1 MTGQSKY
8 SMNNKALL
16 TALTSIFDDFYDADD
31 LVAHLTQ
38 SIQYSIQ
45 AGGKRIRPLFLL
57 ETLQAFGVSIT
68 TEHLKV
74 AGAVELIHTS
84 SLIHDDLP
92 AMDNDDFRRG
102 KPTNHKVFGEA
113 QAILAGD
120 ALLLD
125 PYLLLANAD
134 LPSGVVVALVR
145 ELALA
150 SGSHGMV
157 AGQVLDM
164 DGETQALTFE
174 ELKQIHALK
183 TGKMLTFPFVAAGL
197 IAQQSDEVILSL
209 RNLGEKVG
217 QAFQIRDDILDV
229 TATFDQIGKTPGKD
243 EVADKSTYVK
253 LLGLAGAKAELSAN
267 LAAAESIL
275 AELSH
280 TTQLVPDSILK
291 QIERLKID

>member
-1 MTGQSKY
+1 MD
-8 SMNNKALL
+8 NKALL
-16 TALTSIFDDFYDADD
+16 TALTTIFDGFYAADD
-31 LVAHLTQ
+31 LVDHLTQ

-57 ETLQAFGVSIT
+57 ETLQAFGVTIT

-134 LPSGVVVALVR
+134 LPSGVVVALVK

-174 ELKQIHALK
+174 QLKQIHALK

-197 IAQQSDEVILSL
+197 IAQQSNEVILSL

-267 LAAAESIL
+267 LAAAEGIL
-275 AELSH
+275 AELSR

>member
-1 MTGQSKY
+1 
-8 SMNNKALL
+8 MNNKAFL
-16 TALTSIFDDFYDADD
+16 TRLTSIFDDFYAADD
-31 LVAHLTQ
+31 LVSHLTQ

-134 LPSGVVVALVR
+134 LPSGVVVALVK

-174 ELKQIHALK
+174 QLKQIHALK

-267 LAAAESIL
+267 LAAAEGIL
-275 AELSH
+275 AELSR

>member
-1 MTGQSKY
+1 MEQSKY
-8 SMNNKALL
+8 LMNNKAFL
-16 TALTSIFDDFYDADD
+16 TRLTSIFDDFYDADD
-31 LVAHLTQ
+31 LVSHLTQ

-57 ETLQAFGVSIT
+57 ETLQAFGVTIT

-134 LPSGVVVALVR
+134 LPSGVVVALVK

-174 ELKQIHALK
+174 QLKQIHALK
-183 TGKMLTFPFVAAGL
+183 TGKMLTFPFVAAGH
-197 IAQQSDEVILSL
+197 IAQQSNEVILSL

-267 LAAAESIL
+267 LAAAEGIL

>member
-1 MTGQSKY
+1 MD
-8 SMNNKALL
+8 NKALL
-16 TALTSIFDDFYDADD
+16 TALTTIFDGFYAADD
-31 LVAHLTQ
+31 LVDHLTQ

-57 ETLQAFGVSIT
+57 ETLQAFGVTIT

-92 AMDNDDFRRG
+92 ATDNDDFRRG

-134 LPSGVVVALVR
+134 LPSGVVVALVK

-174 ELKQIHALK
+174 QLKQIHALK

-267 LAAAESIL
+267 LAAAEGIL
-275 AELSH
+275 VELSC

>member
-1 MTGQSKY
+1 MD
-8 SMNNKALL
+8 NKALL
-16 TALTSIFDDFYDADD
+16 TALTSIFDDFYAADD
-31 LVAHLTQ
+31 LVDHLTQ

-57 ETLQAFGVSIT
+57 ETLQAFGVTIT

-134 LPSGVVVALVR
+134 LPSGVVVALVK

-174 ELKQIHALK
+174 QLKQIHALK
-183 TGKMLTFPFVAAGL
+183 TGKILTFPFVAAGL

-267 LAAAESIL
+267 LAAAEGIL
-275 AELSH
+275 VELSC

>member
-1 MTGQSKY
+1 M
-8 SMNNKALL
+8 
-16 TALTSIFDDFYDADD
+16 FDGFYAADD
-31 LVAHLTQ
+31 LVDHLTQ

-57 ETLQAFGVSIT
+57 ETLQAFGVTIT

-134 LPSGVVVALVR
+134 LPSGVVVALVK

-174 ELKQIHALK
+174 QLKQIHALK

-197 IAQQSDEVILSL
+197 IAQQSNEVILSL

-267 LAAAESIL
+267 LAAAEGIL

>member
-1 MTGQSKY
+1 MMAQSKY
-8 SMNNKALL
+8 SMDNKALL
-16 TALTSIFDDFYDADD
+16 TALTSIFDDFYAADD
-31 LVAHLTQ
+31 LVDHLTQ

-57 ETLQAFGVSIT
+57 ETLQAFGVTIT

-134 LPSGVVVALVR
+134 LPSGVVVALVK

-174 ELKQIHALK
+174 QLKQIHALK

-197 IAQQSDEVILSL
+197 IAQQSNEVILSL

-267 LAAAESIL
+267 LAAAEGIL

>member
-1 MTGQSKY
+1 MD
-8 SMNNKALL
+8 NKALL
-16 TALTSIFDDFYDADD
+16 TALTTIFDGFYAADD
-31 LVAHLTQ
+31 LVDHLTQ

-57 ETLQAFGVSIT
+57 ETLQAFGVTIT

-134 LPSGVVVALVR
+134 LPSGVVVALVK

-174 ELKQIHALK
+174 QLKQIHALK

-267 LAAAESIL
+267 LAAAEGIL
-275 AELSH
+275 AELSR

>member
-1 MTGQSKY
+1 MD
-8 SMNNKALL
+8 NKALL
-16 TALTSIFDDFYDADD
+16 TALTTIFDGFYAADD
-31 LVAHLTQ
+31 LVDHLTQ

-57 ETLQAFGVSIT
+57 ETLQAFGVTIT

-134 LPSGVVVALVR
+134 LPSGVVVALVK

-174 ELKQIHALK
+174 QLKQIHALK

-267 LAAAESIL
+267 LAAAEGIL
-275 AELSH
+275 VELSC

>member
-1 MTGQSKY
+1 MD
-8 SMNNKALL
+8 NKALL
-16 TALTSIFDDFYDADD
+16 TALTTIFDGFYAADD
-31 LVAHLTQ
+31 LVDHLTQ

-57 ETLQAFGVSIT
+57 ETLQAFGVTIT

-134 LPSGVVVALVR
+134 LPSVVVVALVK

-174 ELKQIHALK
+174 QLKQIHALK

-197 IAQQSDEVILSL
+197 IAQQSNEVILSL

-267 LAAAESIL
+267 LAAAEGIL

>member
-1 MTGQSKY
+1 MD
-8 SMNNKALL
+8 NKALL
-16 TALTSIFDDFYDADD
+16 TALTSIFDDFYAADD
-31 LVAHLTQ
+31 LVDHLTQ

-57 ETLQAFGVSIT
+57 ETLQAFGVTIT

-134 LPSGVVVALVR
+134 LPSGVVVALVK

-174 ELKQIHALK
+174 QLKQIHALK

-267 LAAAESIL
+267 LAAAENIL
-275 AELSH
+275 AELSR

>member
-1 MTGQSKY
+1 MMAQSKY
-8 SMNNKALL
+8 SMDNKALL
-16 TALTSIFDDFYDADD
+16 TALTTIFDGFYAADD
-31 LVAHLTQ
+31 LVDHLTQ

-57 ETLQAFGVSIT
+57 ETLQAFGVTIT

-134 LPSGVVVALVR
+134 LPSGVVVALVK

-174 ELKQIHALK
+174 QLKQIHALK

-267 LAAAESIL
+267 LAAAEGIL

>member
-1 MTGQSKY
+1 MD
-8 SMNNKALL
+8 NKALL
-16 TALTSIFDDFYDADD
+16 TALTTIFDGFYAADD
-31 LVAHLTQ
+31 LVDHLTQ

-57 ETLQAFGVSIT
+57 ETLQAFGVTIT

-84 SLIHDDLP
+84 SLIHADLP

-134 LPSGVVVALVR
+134 LPSGVVVALVK

-174 ELKQIHALK
+174 QLKQIHALK

-267 LAAAESIL
+267 LAAAEGIL
-275 AELSH
+275 VELSC

>member
-1 MTGQSKY
+1 MD
-8 SMNNKALL
+8 NKALL
-16 TALTSIFDDFYDADD
+16 TALTTIFDGFYAADD
-31 LVAHLTQ
+31 LVDHLTQ

-57 ETLQAFGVSIT
+57 ETLQAFGVTIT

-134 LPSGVVVALVR
+134 LPSGVVVALVK

-174 ELKQIHALK
+174 QLKQIHALK

-197 IAQQSDEVILSL
+197 IAQQSNEVILSL

-253 LLGLAGAKAELSAN
+253 LLGLADAKAELSAN
-267 LAAAESIL
+267 LAAAEGIL

>member
-1 MTGQSKY
+1 
-8 SMNNKALL
+8 MNNKAFL
-16 TALTSIFDDFYDADD
+16 TRLTSIFDDFYDADD
-31 LVAHLTQ
+31 LVSHLTQ

-174 ELKQIHALK
+174 QLKQIHALK

-197 IAQQSDEVILSL
+197 IAQQSEEVILSL

-243 EVADKSTYVK
+243 EAADKSTYIK
-253 LLGLAGAKAELSAN
+253 LLDLAGAKAELSAN
-267 LAAAESIL
+267 LAAAENIL
-275 AELSH
+275 AELSR

>member
-1 MTGQSKY
+1 
-8 SMNNKALL
+8 MNNKAFL
-16 TALTSIFDDFYDADD
+16 TGLTSIFDDFYDADD
-31 LVAHLTQ
+31 LVSHLTQ

-164 DGETQALTFE
+164 DGETQTLTFE
-174 ELKQIHALK
+174 QLKQIHALK

-243 EVADKSTYVK
+243 EAADKSTYIK
-253 LLGLAGAKAELSAN
+253 LLDLAGAKAELSAN
-267 LAAAESIL
+267 LAAAENIL
-275 AELSH
+275 AELSR

>member
-1 MTGQSKY
+1 MD
-8 SMNNKALL
+8 NKALL
-16 TALTSIFDDFYDADD
+16 TALTTIFDGFYAADD
-31 LVAHLTQ
+31 LVDHLTQ

-57 ETLQAFGVSIT
+57 ETLQAFGVTIT

-134 LPSGVVVALVR
+134 LPSGVVVALVK

-174 ELKQIHALK
+174 QLKQIHALK

-197 IAQQSDEVILSL
+197 IAQQSNEVILSL
-209 RNLGEKVG
+209 RNIGEKVG

-267 LAAAESIL
+267 LAAAEGIL

>member
-1 MTGQSKY
+1 MEQSKY
-8 SMNNKALL
+8 LMNNKAFL
-16 TALTSIFDDFYDADD
+16 TGLTSIFDDFYDADD
-31 LVAHLTQ
+31 LVSHLTQ

-134 LPSGVVVALVR
+134 LPSGVVVALVK

-174 ELKQIHALK
+174 QLKQIHALK

-267 LAAAESIL
+267 LAAAEGIL
-275 AELSH
+275 VELSC

>member
-1 MTGQSKY
+1 
-8 SMNNKALL
+8 MNNKAFL
-16 TALTSIFDDFYDADD
+16 TGLTSIFDDFYDADD
-31 LVAHLTQ
+31 LVSHLTQ

-134 LPSGVVVALVR
+134 LPSGVVVALVK

-174 ELKQIHALK
+174 QLKQIHALK

-267 LAAAESIL
+267 LAAAEGIL
-275 AELSH
+275 VELSC

>member
-1 MTGQSKY
+1 MEQSKY
-8 SMNNKALL
+8 LMNNKAFL
-16 TALTSIFDDFYDADD
+16 TGLTSIFDDFYDADD
-31 LVAHLTQ
+31 LVSHLTQ

-134 LPSGVVVALVR
+134 LPSGVVVALVK

-174 ELKQIHALK
+174 QLKQIHALK

-197 IAQQSDEVILSL
+197 IAQQSNEVILSL

-267 LAAAESIL
+267 LAAAEGIL

>member
-1 MTGQSKY
+1 
-8 SMNNKALL
+8 MNNKALL

-102 KPTNHKVFGEA
+102 KLTNHKVFGEA

-280 TTQLVPDSILK
+280 TTQLVPDNILK

>member
-1 MTGQSKY
+1 
-8 SMNNKALL
+8 MNNKAFL
-16 TALTSIFDDFYDADD
+16 TRLTSIFDDFYDADD
-31 LVAHLTQ
+31 LVSHLTQ

-45 AGGKRIRPLFLL
+45 AGGQRIRPLFLL

-113 QAILAGD
+113 QAILSGD

-174 ELKQIHALK
+174 QLKQIHALK

-243 EVADKSTYVK
+243 EAADKSTYIK
-253 LLGLAGAKAELSAN
+253 LLDLAGAKAELSAN
-267 LAAAESIL
+267 LAAAENIL
-275 AELSH
+275 AELSR

>member
-1 MTGQSKY
+1 
-8 SMNNKALL
+8 MNNKAFL
-16 TALTSIFDDFYDADD
+16 TRLTSIFDDFYDADD
-31 LVAHLTQ
+31 LVSHLTQ

-164 DGETQALTFE
+164 DGETQTLTFE
-174 ELKQIHALK
+174 QLKQIHALK

-243 EVADKSTYVK
+243 EAADKSTYIK
-253 LLGLAGAKAELSAN
+253 LLDLAGAKAELSAN
-267 LAAAESIL
+267 LVAAENIL
-275 AELSH
+275 AELSR